1 MNYTYLNIFYTVAK
15 LQNISKAA
23 EELGVTQPAVSRI
36 ISNIEKEYHTKLFF
50 RGKTGVTLTR
60 DGQNLF
66 EMIKAPLI
74 ELEKVSNNISGNKSL
89 DKATIHIGAT
99 STALYCYLFEHL
111 EEDIKKLFP
120 NVNFRIYSDS
130 STKLLDMVTTGSI
143 DFAFITTPYNKRED
157 LETHNIVKL
166 NDILIAP
173 ISYKDQI
180 KDRVSIKELE
190 NYPFILLN
198 REMQFR
204 EYIDTFLNK
213 YKVHVGTIYE
223 TDSSAILTPFVE
235 MGYGLTFIPDEMAI
249 KSIEE
254 RKCYQINI
262 KEKLPDR
269 YIAFAIKK
277 DKAHNSIIND
287 IKQRILE
294 NRNLYLNK

>member
-1 MNYTYLNIFYTVAK
+1 MNYTYLNVFYTVAK

-50 RGKTGVTLTR
+50 RSKTGVSLTR

-74 ELEKVSNNISGNKSL
+74 ELEKVSNNLSSNKTL
-89 DKATIHIGAT
+89 DKVTIHIGAT
-99 STALYCYLFEHL
+99 STALYCYLFKHL
-111 EEDIKKLFP
+111 EDDIKKIFP
-120 NVNFRIYSDS
+120 NVNFKIYSDS
-130 STKLLDMVTTGSI
+130 STKLLNMVSNGSI
-143 DFAFITTPYNKRED
+143 DFAFITTPYQGRED
-157 LETHNIVKL
+157 LETHNVVKL

-180 KDRVSIKELE
+180 KDKVSIKDLE
-190 NYPFILLN
+190 NYPFILLSK
-198 REMQFR
+198 EMQFR
-204 EYIDTFLNK
+204 EYIDNFLNK
-213 YKVHVGTIYE
+213 YKVHVTPVYE

-235 MGYGLTFIPDEMAI
+235 LGYGLTFIPDEMAI
-249 KSIEE
+249 KSINEG
-254 RKCYQINI
+254 KCYQVNI

-277 DKAHNSIIND
+277 DKTHISVIDD
-287 IKQRILE
+287 IKKRILGD
-294 NRNLYLNK
+294 